1 MGGGQWFAELF
12 LMSENENLAGH
23 NPNGPES
30 GNLSDKREIS
40 FNLQIPKKAG
50 TDPAHLALKIGLGI
64 GVCPRFR
71 TFFSDCFC
79 RGQTPVFALGW
90 RALCARSFG
99 ARPSNS
105 LGFLSPENYF

>member
-23 NPNGPES
+23 NPNEPES

-71 TFFSDCFC
+71 TFFPTAFAGDRPRFLPSVGVHFV
-79 RGQTPVFALGW
+79 RG
-90 RALCARSFG
+90 RSEHDQAIHWDF
-99 ARPSNS
+99 
-105 LGFLSPENYF
+105 